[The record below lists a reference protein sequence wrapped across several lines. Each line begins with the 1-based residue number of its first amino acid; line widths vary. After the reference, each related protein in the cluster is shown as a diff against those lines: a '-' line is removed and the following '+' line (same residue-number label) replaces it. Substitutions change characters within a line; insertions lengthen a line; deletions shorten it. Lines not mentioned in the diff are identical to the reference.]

1 MKYIEPYE
9 ASWPGRE
16 TGEKVRSVEAI
27 ERRHWSK
34 QTRIEAGKRPAE
46 ERVRDFR
53 EIYLQYAAEEA
64 VMLEAQRCLECKEP

>member
-1 MKYIEPYE
+1 M
-9 ASWPGRE
+9 
-16 TGEKVRSVEAI
+16 RSVEAI

-64 VMLEAQRCLECKEP
+64 VMLEA